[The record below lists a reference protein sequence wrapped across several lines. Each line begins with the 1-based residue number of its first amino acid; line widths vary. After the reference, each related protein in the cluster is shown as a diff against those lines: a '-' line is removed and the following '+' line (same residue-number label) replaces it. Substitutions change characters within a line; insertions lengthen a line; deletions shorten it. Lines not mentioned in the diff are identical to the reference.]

1 MIAKNIGLTDFI
13 SRRLSNKKA
22 RAAHIVLSQNNIY
35 IFPSAAGIVFV
46 VLLITLLITA
56 INYQNSLI
64 YLLTFLLGA
73 MFFISIWLCFLNLRG
88 LEVCTDTAS
97 DVFEGDNLNFSVTL
111 LQANKS
117 VPAISYG
124 LDPEHLTEA
133 FIDRG
138 IKKTVSILQ
147 PSRSRGCY
155 QLDRLYLST
164 LFPFGLIRAWTWLK
178 TESSVFVYPAPVM
191 PVYVPEAT
199 QAGAASHASQVT
211 QESSGDLKRYAPG
224 DALTRVAWKQF
235 AARDEL
241 YIRAYDASSGEVDQ
255 WVDWLAYAASN
266 IEQRLGMMCSDVLRL
281 GRERK
286 RFGLRLPNLEI
297 AQGSGPEHERQ
308 CLRVLAMFGR

>member
-35 IFPSAAGIVFV
+35 IFPSTAGMVFV
-46 VLLITLLITA
+46 VLLITLLVTA

-88 LEVCTDTAS
+88 LEVCTDEAS
-97 DVFEGDNLNFSVTL
+97 DVFEGDKLNFSVTL
-111 LQANKS
+111 LQASKS
-117 VPAISYG
+117 APAISYG
-124 LDPEHLTEA
+124 LDPANLTEA
-133 FIDRG
+133 FIERG
-138 IKKTVSILQ
+138 VKKCVSILQ
-147 PSRSRGCY
+147 PARSRGCY

-178 TESSVFVYPAPVM
+178 TESSVFVYPAPYT
-191 PVYVPEAT
+191 PVYAPGAGQT
-199 QAGAASHASQVT
+199 GAASHASQVT
-211 QESSGDLKRYAPG
+211 QENSGDLKNYAPG
-224 DALTRVAWKQF
+224 DPLARIAWKQF

-241 YIRAYDASSGEVDQ
+241 YIRAYDASTGEVDQ

-266 IEQRLGMMCSDVLRL
+266 IEQRLGMMCSDILRL

-297 AQGSGPEHERQ
+297 VQGSGLVHEKH
-308 CLRVLAMFGR
+308 CLRALAVFGR